1 MGTVRKL
8 QPIYFFEVG
17 TASIYM
23 KAERRVGRPVT
34 QIIGPFG
41 FPAAPMAEWA
51 RPPHL
56 LLFKAPF
63 PIQAKGVIECFVV
76 PRFSLGHQ

>member
-41 FPAAPMAEWA
+41 FPAAPMAE
-51 RPPHL
+51 
-56 LLFKAPF
+56 
-63 PIQAKGVIECFVV
+63 
-76 PRFSLGHQ
+76 